1 MESFRKDAVSISS
14 VVLQKF
20 HSGFLTRGGQVLTC
34 GHGRGGRLGHGS
46 ETMQLVPKGDIKVHS
61 EPVSQQDTPCCR
73 SVAAWPLRVLGAG
86 C

>member
-1 MESFRKDAVSISS
+1 MESFRKDAVNISS

-46 ETMQLVPKGDIKVHS
+46 ETMQLVPKGNNIMVHT
-61 EPVSQQDTPCCR
+61 EPTWH
-73 SVAAWPLRVLGAG
+73 A
-86 C
+86 